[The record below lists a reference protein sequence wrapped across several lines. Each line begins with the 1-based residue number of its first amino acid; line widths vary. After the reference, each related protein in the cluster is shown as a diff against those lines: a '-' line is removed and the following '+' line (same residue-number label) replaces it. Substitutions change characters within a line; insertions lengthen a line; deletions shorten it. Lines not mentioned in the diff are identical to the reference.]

1 MVGCQIYSL
10 KVFLVIRDLS
20 PGGTQRQ
27 VVLLANALARSGQRV
42 GILTFYDA
50 LDGYSSHLD
59 ANVFCHSLYHKVIND
74 PLCMKMDGFPCCSQG
89 FLV

>member
-1 MVGCQIYSL
+1 M

-42 GILTFYDA
+42 EILTFYDA
-50 LDGYSSHLD
+50 LDGYASHLD
-59 ANVFCHSLYHKVIND
+59 ANVVCHSLRKAGRWDLV
-74 PLCMKMDGFPCCSQG
+74 GFAISTG
-89 FLV
+89 IVW